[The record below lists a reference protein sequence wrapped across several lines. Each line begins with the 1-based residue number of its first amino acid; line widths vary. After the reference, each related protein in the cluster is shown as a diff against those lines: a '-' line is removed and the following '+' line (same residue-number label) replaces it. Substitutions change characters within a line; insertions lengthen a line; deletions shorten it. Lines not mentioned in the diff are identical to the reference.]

1 MDKNLIVSP
10 SPHVHGQ
17 QTTSRL
23 MLDVVIALLPA
34 LAVSTWVFG
43 FSVLLVTCTSVACC
57 VVFEYLIQRFLLRG
71 PLTVNNWSAVVTGM
85 LLAFNLPSSIPLWM
99 VAVGALVSIGVGKM
113 TFGGLGKNPF
123 NPALVGRVF
132 MLLSFPVAM
141 TTFPEVADAATGAT
155 PLSAMKGAL
164 ASGMTVPE
172 AMRMF
177 SYQDLLVGFKSGSFG
192 EVSAVALLLGF
203 VWLLV
208 RRVITWRI
216 PVYVLG
222 TMALFTGILWAV
234 NPDQYMSPVFHL
246 LTGGA
251 LLGAIFMA
259 TDYVTSPMT
268 NRGMLLYGIGIGAIT
283 VLIRIWG
290 QYPEGMSF
298 AILIMNAFVPP
309 DRQICETTPLRCGQ
323 KSEGLTV
330 MKSSL
335 VNMVVV
341 LLGITAVTSS
351 AVGLVYRVT
360 EAPIAQAKLH
370 KKADALAQVLP
381 PFDNT
386 PADEMQAVA
395 AGNDSVYVY
404 TARMGQ
410 TVAGYAV
417 ESFASGFGGPIRIMV
432 GFGPDGRIRNIQVLE
447 QTETPG
453 LGAKLAEEGNPVQA
467 SLLGK
472 KSGGGEDVRA

>member
-1 MDKNLIVSP
+1 
-10 SPHVHGQ
+10 
-17 QTTSRL
+17 
-23 MLDVVIALLPA
+23 
-34 LAVSTWVFG
+34 
-43 FSVLLVTCTSVACC
+43 
-57 VVFEYLIQRFLLRG
+57 
-71 PLTVNNWSAVVTGM
+71 M

-298 AILIMNAFVPP
+298 AILIMNAFVPLIDKYVKP
-309 DRQICETTPLRCGQ
+309 RRFG
-323 KSEGLTV
+323 
-330 MKSSL
+330 
-335 VNMVVV
+335 
-341 LLGITAVTSS
+341 AV
-351 AVGLVYRVT
+351 R
-360 EAPIAQAKLH
+360 
-370 KKADALAQVLP
+370 KA
-381 PFDNT
+381 
-386 PADEMQAVA
+386 
-395 AGNDSVYVY
+395 
-404 TARMGQ
+404 
-410 TVAGYAV
+410 
-417 ESFASGFGGPIRIMV
+417 
-432 GFGPDGRIRNIQVLE
+432 
-447 QTETPG
+447 
-453 LGAKLAEEGNPVQA
+453 
-467 SLLGK
+467 
-472 KSGGGEDVRA
+472 RA

>member
-10 SPHVHGQ
+10 SPHIHGP

-43 FSVLLVTCTSVACC
+43 LDVLIVTAVSVAFC
-57 VVFEYLIQRFLLRG
+57 VIFEYLIQRFLIKG

-85 LLAFNLPSSIPLWM
+85 LLAFNLPASIPLWM
-99 VAVGALVSIGVGKM
+99 VAIGALVAIGVGKM

-141 TTFPEVADAATGAT
+141 TTFPALADAATGAT

-172 AMRMF
+172 AMAMF
-177 SYQDLLVGFKSGSFG
+177 NYQDLLAGFKSGSLG
-192 EVSAVALLLGF
+192 EVSAAALLLGF

-222 TMALFTGILWAV
+222 TMAVFTGILWWA
-234 NPDQYMSPVFHL
+234 NPDVYMSPMFHI

-268 NRGMLLYGIGIGAIT
+268 NKGMLIYGIGIGVIT
-283 VLIRIWG
+283 VLIRLWG

-298 AILIMNAFVPP
+298 AILIMNGFVPLIDKYVKP
-309 DRQICETTPLRCGQ
+309 RRFG
-323 KSEGLTV
+323 
-330 MKSSL
+330 
-335 VNMVVV
+335 
-341 LLGITAVTSS
+341 AV
-351 AVGLVYRVT
+351 
-360 EAPIAQAKLH
+360 
-370 KKADALAQVLP
+370 KKAKA
-381 PFDNT
+381 
-386 PADEMQAVA
+386 
-395 AGNDSVYVY
+395 
-404 TARMGQ
+404 
-410 TVAGYAV
+410 
-417 ESFASGFGGPIRIMV
+417 
-432 GFGPDGRIRNIQVLE
+432 
-447 QTETPG
+447 
-453 LGAKLAEEGNPVQA
+453 
-467 SLLGK
+467 
-472 KSGGGEDVRA
+472 

>member
-113 TFGGLGKNPF
+113 TFGGLGKNP
-123 NPALVGRVF
+123 
-132 MLLSFPVAM
+132 
-141 TTFPEVADAATGAT
+141 TFPEVADAATGAT

-268 NRGMLLYGIGIGAIT
+268 NRGMLLYGIGIGVIT

-298 AILIMNAFVPP
+298 AILIMNAFVPLIDKYVKP
-309 DRQICETTPLRCGQ
+309 RRFG
-323 KSEGLTV
+323 
-330 MKSSL
+330 
-335 VNMVVV
+335 
-341 LLGITAVTSS
+341 AV
-351 AVGLVYRVT
+351 R
-360 EAPIAQAKLH
+360 
-370 KKADALAQVLP
+370 KA
-381 PFDNT
+381 
-386 PADEMQAVA
+386 
-395 AGNDSVYVY
+395 
-404 TARMGQ
+404 
-410 TVAGYAV
+410 
-417 ESFASGFGGPIRIMV
+417 
-432 GFGPDGRIRNIQVLE
+432 
-447 QTETPG
+447 
-453 LGAKLAEEGNPVQA
+453 
-467 SLLGK
+467 
-472 KSGGGEDVRA
+472 RA

>member
-10 SPHVHGQ
+10 SPHIHGP

-43 FSVLLVTCTSVACC
+43 LDILAVTAVSVACC
-57 VVFEYLIQRFLLRG
+57 VIFEYLIQRFLLKG
-71 PLTVNNWSAVVTGM
+71 PLTINNWSAVVTGM
-85 LLAFNLPSSIPLWM
+85 LLAFNLPASIPLWM

-141 TTFPEVADAATGAT
+141 TTFPALADAATGAT

-172 AMRMF
+172 AMAMF
-177 SYQDLLVGFKSGSFG
+177 NYQDLLVGFKSGSFG
-192 EVSAVALLLGF
+192 EVSAAALLLGF

-208 RRVITWRI
+208 RKVITWRI

-234 NPDQYMSPVFHL
+234 DPNVYMSPAFHI

-268 NRGMLLYGIGIGAIT
+268 NRGMLLYGVGIGVIT
-283 VLIRIWG
+283 VLIRLWG

-298 AILIMNAFVPP
+298 AILIMNGFVPLIDKYVKP
-309 DRQICETTPLRCGQ
+309 RRFG
-323 KSEGLTV
+323 
-330 MKSSL
+330 
-335 VNMVVV
+335 
-341 LLGITAVTSS
+341 AV
-351 AVGLVYRVT
+351 
-360 EAPIAQAKLH
+360 
-370 KKADALAQVLP
+370 KKAKA
-381 PFDNT
+381 
-386 PADEMQAVA
+386 
-395 AGNDSVYVY
+395 
-404 TARMGQ
+404 
-410 TVAGYAV
+410 
-417 ESFASGFGGPIRIMV
+417 
-432 GFGPDGRIRNIQVLE
+432 
-447 QTETPG
+447 
-453 LGAKLAEEGNPVQA
+453 
-467 SLLGK
+467 
-472 KSGGGEDVRA
+472 

>member
-1 MDKNLIVSP
+1 MEKTLIVSP
-10 SPHVHGQ
+10 SPHVHGPQ
-17 QTTSRL
+17 ITSGL
-23 MLDVVIALLPA
+23 MRDVVLALLPA

-43 FSVLLVTCTSVACC
+43 VSVLLVTVVSVACC
-57 VVFEYLIQRFLLRG
+57 VLFEYLIQRFLLRG
-71 PLTVNNWSAVVTGM
+71 PLTVGNWSAVVTGM

-99 VAVGALVSIGVGKM
+99 VAVGALVAIGVGKM

-141 TTFPEVADAATGAT
+141 TTFPEAVDAATGAT
-155 PLSAMKGAL
+155 PLSAVKGAL

-177 SYQDLLVGFKSGSFG
+177 SYGDLLVGFKSGSFG
-192 EVSAVALLLGF
+192 EVSALALLLGF

-234 NPDQYMSPVFHL
+234 NPDQYMSPLFHL

-268 NRGMLLYGIGIGAIT
+268 GRGMLLYGIGIGAIT

-298 AILIMNAFVPP
+298 AILIMNAFVPLIDKYVKP
-309 DRQICETTPLRCGQ
+309 RRFGAA
-323 KSEGLTV
+323 KR
-330 MKSSL
+330 
-335 VNMVVV
+335 
-341 LLGITAVTSS
+341 A
-351 AVGLVYRVT
+351 
-360 EAPIAQAKLH
+360 EA
-370 KKADALAQVLP
+370 
-381 PFDNT
+381 
-386 PADEMQAVA
+386 
-395 AGNDSVYVY
+395 
-404 TARMGQ
+404 
-410 TVAGYAV
+410 
-417 ESFASGFGGPIRIMV
+417 
-432 GFGPDGRIRNIQVLE
+432 
-447 QTETPG
+447 
-453 LGAKLAEEGNPVQA
+453 
-467 SLLGK
+467 
-472 KSGGGEDVRA
+472 

>member
-298 AILIMNAFVPP
+298 AILIMNAFVPLIDKYVKPRRFGAVRKRGP
-309 DRQICETTPLRCGQ
+309 DSYEKFSGKYGRGAAGHHCGH
-323 KSEGLTV
+323 
-330 MKSSL
+330 
-335 VNMVVV
+335 
-341 LLGITAVTSS
+341 LLGGRTGVPCDGGAHRSGETAQKGGCT
-351 AVGLVYRVT
+351 GT
-360 EAPIAQAKLH
+360 G
-370 KKADALAQVLP
+370 
-381 PFDNT
+381 T
-386 PADEMQAVA
+386 PA
-395 AGNDSVYVY
+395 
-404 TARMGQ
+404 
-410 TVAGYAV
+410 
-417 ESFASGFGGPIRIMV
+417 
-432 GFGPDGRIRNIQVLE
+432 
-447 QTETPG
+447 
-453 LGAKLAEEGNPVQA
+453 
-467 SLLGK
+467 
-472 KSGGGEDVRA
+472 VR

>member
-1 MDKNLIVSP
+1 
-10 SPHVHGQ
+10 
-17 QTTSRL
+17 

-43 FSVLLVTCTSVACC
+43 FSVLLVTCSSVACC
-57 VVFEYLIQRFLLRG
+57 VGVEYLIQRFLLRG

-298 AILIMNAFVPP
+298 AILIMNAFVPLIDKYVKP
-309 DRQICETTPLRCGQ
+309 RRFG
-323 KSEGLTV
+323 
-330 MKSSL
+330 
-335 VNMVVV
+335 
-341 LLGITAVTSS
+341 AV
-351 AVGLVYRVT
+351 R
-360 EAPIAQAKLH
+360 
-370 KKADALAQVLP
+370 KA
-381 PFDNT
+381 
-386 PADEMQAVA
+386 
-395 AGNDSVYVY
+395 
-404 TARMGQ
+404 
-410 TVAGYAV
+410 
-417 ESFASGFGGPIRIMV
+417 
-432 GFGPDGRIRNIQVLE
+432 
-447 QTETPG
+447 
-453 LGAKLAEEGNPVQA
+453 
-467 SLLGK
+467 
-472 KSGGGEDVRA
+472 RA